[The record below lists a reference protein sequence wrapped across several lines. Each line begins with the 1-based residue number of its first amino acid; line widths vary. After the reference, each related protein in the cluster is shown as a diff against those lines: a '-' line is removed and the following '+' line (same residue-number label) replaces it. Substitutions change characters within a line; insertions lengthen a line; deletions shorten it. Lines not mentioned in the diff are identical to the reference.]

1 MFAILK
7 FDDFN
12 FTSQT
17 QIKMNI
23 AFFSAKSYDKTFFD
37 EANKNFDYHIAY
49 LDASL
54 TKETYA
60 LAKGCEVVCVFVND
74 KLDAEVLTGL
84 HLLGIKVVALRCA
97 GFNNV
102 DLASAAKLDVKV
114 VRVPAYSPHSVAEH
128 AVGLILALS
137 RKIHKAYNR
146 VREGNFSLEGLTGIE
161 LHGKV
166 IGVIGTGNIGTA
178 FANIMQGFGCK
189 VLAYDPTPNQVLVNA
204 GVEYT
209 SLAQLFS
216 ESDIIS
222 LHCPLNPATKH
233 IINIEAIRLMKPHV
247 MIVNTGRG
255 ALIDTQAIIEALKK
269 KQIGYL
275 AMDVYEYEDKLFFK
289 DLSET
294 VIQDDLILRLLTFPN
309 VLITAHQAFLTETA
323 LREIAKTTLENI
335 FSYKNQTE
343 LVNEVNLNLV
353 K

>member
-1 MFAILK
+1 MK
-7 FDDFN
+7 
-12 FTSQT
+12 
-17 QIKMNI
+17 I

-37 EANKNFDYHIAY
+37 EANKHFNYHIVY
-49 LDASL
+49 LEASL
-54 TKETYA
+54 AKETYA
-60 LAKGCEVVCVFVND
+60 LAKGCEAVCVFVND

-84 HLLGIKVVALRCA
+84 HQLGIKIVALRCA

-102 DLASAAKLDVKV
+102 DLAAAAQLGMKV

-128 AVGLILALS
+128 AVGLVLALS

-146 VREGNFSLEGLTGIE
+146 VKEGNFSLEGLTGFE
-161 LHGKV
+161 LHSKV
-166 IGVIGTGNIGTA
+166 VGIIGTGNIGTV

-209 SLAQLFS
+209 SLPQLFA
-216 ESDIIS
+216 ESDIVS

-233 IINIEAIRLMKPHV
+233 IINKESVRRMKPHV

-275 AMDVYEYEDKLFFK
+275 AIDVYEYEDKLFFK
-289 DLSET
+289 DLSES

-323 LREIAKTTLENI
+323 LHEIAHTTLNNL
-335 FSYKNQTE
+335 SLYKTRAN
-343 LVNEVNLNLV
+343 LANEVNLDWV